1 MGRPRGPLD
10 EDWLVTLHWLTDAPD
25 ATAPPERQAD
35 QREGMAR
42 VRHITG
48 LEPAG
53 SFDHDKI
60 RTAVRMLF
68 EAIGEDPD
76 RPGIA
81 DTPDRLAREYD
92 EIFAGLLVDP
102 VDVLSVTFDE
112 AHDEIVMMRDI
123 PFASMCEHHLLPF
136 VGQAHVAYLPNG
148 SGQVTGLSKLA
159 RLVDVCAK
167 RPGLQ
172 ERMTSQIADALETA
186 LDPRGVM
193 VVVEARHFCME
204 MRGIRKPGAETVT
217 SAVRGQ
223 FRDDAS
229 TRTEALSLLRGGS
242 GLRG

>member
-1 MGRPRGPLD
+1 MI
-10 EDWLVTLHWLTDAPD
+10 VTLHWLEADADRATPD
-25 ATAPPERQAD
+25 Q
-35 QREGMAR
+35 QEGRAR

-48 LEPAG
+48 VEPQG
-53 SFDHDKI
+53 TFDHDKI
-60 RTAVRMLF
+60 RRAVRMLF

-102 VDVLSVTFDE
+102 VEVLSVTFDE

-136 VGQAHVAYLPNG
+136 VGHAHVAYLPNA

-172 ERMTSQIADALETA
+172 ERMTTQIADALETA

-217 SAVRGQ
+217 STVRGA

-229 TRTEALSLLRGGS
+229 TRSEALALLRGGT

>member
-1 MGRPRGPLD
+1 M
-10 EDWLVTLHWLTDAPD
+10 TLHWLTDDHDESGREAPS
-25 ATAPPERQAD
+25 APPTATDAD
-35 QREGMAR
+35 HEGTAR

-48 LEPAG
+48 VEPHGA
-53 SFDHDKI
+53 FDHDKI
-60 RTAVRMLF
+60 QQAVRMLF

-81 DTPDRLAREYD
+81 DTPARVAREYD

-102 VDVLSVTFDE
+102 ADVLSVVFDE

-136 VGQAHVAYLPNG
+136 VGHAHVAYLPNE

-167 RPGLQ
+167 RPNLQ
-172 ERMTSQIADALETA
+172 ERMTARIADELEGALA
-186 LDPRGVM
+186 PRGVM

-223 FRDDAS
+223 FRDSAA
-229 TRTEALSLLRGGS
+229 TRTEALSLLKGS
-242 GLRG
+242 ALR